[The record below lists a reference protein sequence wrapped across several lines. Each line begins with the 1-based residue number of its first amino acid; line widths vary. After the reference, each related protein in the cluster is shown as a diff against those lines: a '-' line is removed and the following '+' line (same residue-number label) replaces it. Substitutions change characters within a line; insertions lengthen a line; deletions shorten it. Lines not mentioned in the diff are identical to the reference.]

1 MCPTRLW
8 DKRRINPSGEW
19 FPMTNSHDEY
29 IPALSYRFLTPFYDF
44 IQKYI
49 VRDIRYKTLLIQQA
63 DIKPSQHV
71 LDLGCGTGTLA
82 LMVKQARPSAEVTGL
97 DADPDM
103 LKVAKYKSSQQNALV
118 KFDVGFTNKLPYPDA
133 SFDRV
138 LSSIMIHHLKT
149 PDKETTGR
157 EVFRVLKPGGQLHII
172 DFGKPY
178 TWYGKLLGPF
188 LHKFEEA
195 NDNIEG
201 RLPEI
206 FGAPGLKTEI
216 VGHFWTF
223 FGDLAFL
230 KGVK

>member
-1 MCPTRLW
+1 
-8 DKRRINPSGEW
+8 
-19 FPMTNSHDEY
+19 MTNTDQEY

-44 IQKYI
+44 VQKYI
-49 VRDIRYKTLLIQQA
+49 VRDLRYKTRLIEQA
-63 DIKPSQHV
+63 NIRPGQHV

-82 LMVKQARPSAEVTGL
+82 ILVKQIQSSAEVVGL

-103 LKVAKYKSSQQNALV
+103 LKVAKYKSAQQKAPV
-118 KFDVGFTNKLPYPDA
+118 QFDVGFTNKLPYPDA
-133 SFDRV
+133 SFDRI

-149 PDKETTGR
+149 PDKEMTAR

-172 DFGKPY
+172 DFGKPV

-188 LHKFEEA
+188 LHRFEEA
-195 NDNIEG
+195 NDNIDG

-206 FGAPGLKTEI
+206 FGAPGLKTN
-216 VGHFWTF
+216 VLGNFWTF

-230 KGVK
+230 KGEKV

>member
-1 MCPTRLW
+1 MSES
-8 DKRRINPSGEW
+8 KN
-19 FPMTNSHDEY
+19 EY
-29 IPALSYRFLTPFYDF
+29 IPALSFRVLTPFYDF

-49 VRDIRYKTLLIQQA
+49 VRDIRYKSRLIAHAQIQA
-63 DIKPSQHV
+63 DHRV
-71 LDLGCGTGTLA
+71 MDLGCGTGTLA
-82 LMVKQARPSAEVTGL
+82 IMAKRAQPQADIFGL
-97 DADPDM
+97 DADPEM
-103 LKVAKYKSSQQNALV
+103 LKVANAKKDQEKLAV
-118 KFDVGFTNKLPYPDA
+118 KFDVGFTSNLPYPDEF
-133 SFDRV
+133 FDRV

-149 PDKETTGR
+149 PDKEKTAH
-157 EVFRVLKPGGQLHII
+157 EIYRVLKPGGQLHII

-195 NDNIEG
+195 NDNVEG

-206 FGAPGLKTEI
+206 FGAPGLKMEI

-230 KGVK
+230 KGVKSS

>member
-1 MCPTRLW
+1 
-8 DKRRINPSGEW
+8 
-19 FPMTNSHDEY
+19 MTNTNEEY

-49 VRDIRYKTLLIQQA
+49 VRDVRYKMKLIEQA
-63 DIKPSQHV
+63 NIQPGQHV

-82 LMVKQARPSAEVTGL
+82 IMVKQAHPGAEVVGL

-103 LKVAKYKSSQQNALV
+103 LKVAKYKSSQQNAPV
-118 KFDVGFTNKLPYPDA
+118 KFEVGFTNKLPYPDA

-149 PDKETTGR
+149 PDKETTAR

-188 LHKFEEA
+188 LHGFEEA
-195 NDNIEG
+195 NDNIDG
-201 RLPEI
+201 RLPHI
-206 FGAPGLKTEI
+206 FGAPGLKTN
-216 VGHFWTF
+216 VMGNFWTF

-230 KGVK
+230 KGEKV

>member
-1 MCPTRLW
+1 
-8 DKRRINPSGEW
+8 
-19 FPMTNSHDEY
+19 MTKTNEEY

-44 IQKYI
+44 IQKFI
-49 VRDIRYKTLLIQQA
+49 VRDVRYKSMLINQA
-63 DIKPSQHV
+63 GIQPGHSI

-82 LMVKQARPSAEVTGL
+82 IMVKQAQPSAEVTGL

-103 LKVAKYKSSQQNALV
+103 LKVARYKSEGRKAHV

-133 SFDRV
+133 FFDRIV
-138 LSSIMIHHLKT
+138 SSIMIHHLKT
-149 PDKETTGR
+149 PDKEMTAR

-178 TWYGKLLGPF
+178 TWYGKMLGPF

-195 NDNIEG
+195 NDNIDG
-201 RLPEI
+201 KLPDI

-216 VGHFWTF
+216 TGHFWTF
-223 FGDLAFL
+223 FGDLDFL

>member
-1 MCPTRLW
+1 MS
-8 DKRRINPSGEW
+8 KAN
-19 FPMTNSHDEY
+19 DEY

-49 VRDIRYKTLLIQQA
+49 VRDVRYKALLIAQA
-63 DIKPSQHV
+63 NIQAGHHV

-82 LMVKQARPSAEVTGL
+82 IMAKQTRPAAEVSGL

-103 LKVAKYKSSQQNALV
+103 LKVANYKSAQMNAPV
-118 KFDVGFTNKLPYPDA
+118 KFDVGFTNKLPYPDQ

-138 LSSIMIHHLKT
+138 LSSITIHHLKT
-149 PDKETTGR
+149 PDKWQTAR
-157 EVFRVLKPGGQLHII
+157 EVYRILKPGGQLHII
-172 DFGKPY
+172 DFGKPV
-178 TWYGKLLGPF
+178 TWYGKLLGPL

-201 RLPEI
+201 KLPEI

-216 VGHFWTF
+216 LGNFWTF

-230 KGVK
+230 KGEKV

>member
-1 MCPTRLW
+1 MSES
-8 DKRRINPSGEW
+8 KN
-19 FPMTNSHDEY
+19 EY
-29 IPALSYRFLTPFYDF
+29 IPALSFRVLTPFYDF

-49 VRDIRYKTLLIQQA
+49 VRDLRYKSLLIEQA
-63 DIKPSQHV
+63 HIQAGQYV

-82 LMVKQARPSAEVTGL
+82 MMAKQAQPQAEVFGL
-97 DADPDM
+97 DADPEM
-103 LKVAKYKSSQQNALV
+103 LKMAYAKRDQAKLNV
-118 KFDVGFTNKLPYPDA
+118 TFDVGFTNDLPYPDE

-149 PDKETTGR
+149 PDKEKTAR
-157 EVFRVLKPGGQLHII
+157 EVYRVLKPGGQLHII

-178 TWYGKLLGPF
+178 TLYGKILGPF
-188 LHKFEEA
+188 LHNFEEA

-201 RLPEI
+201 RLTEI

-230 KGVK
+230 KGEKI

>member
-1 MCPTRLW
+1 MANT
-8 DKRRINPSGEW
+8 K
-19 FPMTNSHDEY
+19 DEY

-49 VRDIRYKTLLIQQA
+49 VRDVRYKSLLLEQA
-63 DIKPSQHV
+63 DIKPGQHV

-82 LMVKQARPSAEVTGL
+82 IMAKLTQPSADVSGL

-103 LKVAKYKSSQQNALV
+103 LKVARFKSNEQHAPV

-133 SFDRV
+133 TFDRV
-138 LSSIMIHHLKT
+138 VSSIMIHHLKT
-149 PDKETTGR
+149 PDKETTAH

-178 TWYGKLLGPF
+178 TLYGKILGPF
-188 LHKFEEA
+188 LYKFEEA

-206 FGAPGLKTEI
+206 FGTPGLKTEI

-230 KGVK
+230 KGVKI

>member
-1 MCPTRLW
+1 VEQFMN
-8 DKRRINPSGEW
+8 K
-19 FPMTNSHDEY
+19 TNDEY

-49 VRDIRYKTLLIQQA
+49 VRDVRYKTLLIQQA
-63 DIKPSQHV
+63 DIQPGQHV

-82 LMVKQARPSAEVTGL
+82 IMAKQAQPSAEVIGL

-103 LKVAKYKSSQQNALV
+103 LKAARYKSAERKAHV
-118 KFDVGFTNKLPYPDA
+118 KFDVGFTNELPYSDA

-138 LSSIMIHHLKT
+138 MSSIMIHHLKT
-149 PDKETTGR
+149 PDKEATAR

-172 DFGKPY
+172 DFGKPH
-178 TWYGKLLGPF
+178 TRYGKLLGPL

-195 NDNIEG
+195 NDNVDG
-201 RLPEI
+201 KLPGI

>member
-1 MCPTRLW
+1 MP
-8 DKRRINPSGEW
+8 D
-19 FPMTNSHDEY
+19 TNEEY

-49 VRDIRYKTLLIQQA
+49 VRDVRYKTLLIEQA
-63 DIKPSQHV
+63 DIRSGQRV

-82 LMVKQARPSAEVTGL
+82 IMAKQAQPKAEVYGL

-103 LKVAKYKSSQQNALV
+103 LKVARYKSTQQNAPV

-149 PDKETTGR
+149 PDKELTAR
-157 EVFRVLKPGGQLHII
+157 EVYRVLKPGGQLHII
-172 DFGKPY
+172 DFGKPV

-188 LHKFEEA
+188 LHGFEEA
-195 NDNIEG
+195 NDNIDG
-201 RLPEI
+201 QLPKI
-206 FGAPGLKTEI
+206 FGAPGLKTNV
-216 VGHFWTF
+216 VGNFWTF

>member
-1 MCPTRLW
+1 
-8 DKRRINPSGEW
+8 
-19 FPMTNSHDEY
+19 MTESRDEY
-29 IPALSYRFLTPFYDF
+29 IPALSFRVLTPFYDF

-49 VRDIRYKTLLIQQA
+49 VRDVRYKSLLIQKA
-63 DIKPSQHV
+63 DIRPGQRV

-82 LMVKQARPSAEVTGL
+82 IMVKQAQPETEVFGL

-103 LKVAKYKSSQQNALV
+103 LKVARTKSASLHAPVQ
-118 KFDVGFTNKLPYPDA
+118 FDTGFTNSLPYPDA

-149 PDKETTGR
+149 PDKETTAR
-157 EVFRVLKPGGQLHII
+157 EVYRVLKPGGELHII

-178 TWYGKLLGPF
+178 TLYGKMLGPF

-216 VGHFWTF
+216 TGHFWTF

>member
-1 MCPTRLW
+1 
-8 DKRRINPSGEW
+8 
-19 FPMTNSHDEY
+19 MTESKNEY
-29 IPALSYRFLTPFYDF
+29 IPALSFRVLTPFYDF
-44 IQKYI
+44 IQKFI
-49 VRDIRYKTLLIQQA
+49 VGDIRYKSRLIKQA
-63 DIKPSQHV
+63 KIHKGQRV

-82 LMVKQARPSAEVTGL
+82 IMAKQTQPKAEVFGL
-97 DADPDM
+97 DADPEM
-103 LKVAKYKSSQQNALV
+103 LKMAHIKRDQAKLNIT
-118 KFDVGFTNKLPYPDA
+118 FDVGFTNELPYPDS

-149 PDKETTGR
+149 SDKEKTAR
-157 EVFRVLKPGGQLHII
+157 EVYRVLKPGGQLHII
-172 DFGKPY
+172 DFGKPH
-178 TWYGKLLGPF
+178 TWYGKILGPF

-206 FGAPGLKTEI
+206 FGAPGLKTKV

-230 KGVK
+230 KGEKI

>member
-1 MCPTRLW
+1 MSET
-8 DKRRINPSGEW
+8 KE
-19 FPMTNSHDEY
+19 EY
-29 IPALSYRFLTPFYDF
+29 IPALSFRILTPFYDF
-44 IQKYI
+44 IQRWI
-49 VRDIRYKTLLIQQA
+49 VRDVRYKSRLIAQA
-63 DIKPSQHV
+63 NIQPGQRV
-71 LDLGCGTGTLA
+71 MDLGCGTGTLA
-82 LMVKQARPSAEVTGL
+82 IMAKHAQPRAEVVGL

-103 LKVAKYKSSQQNALV
+103 LKVARFKSAKENAEV
-118 KFDVGFTNKLPYPDA
+118 KFDQGMTFSLPYPDA
-133 SFDRV
+133 YFDRV

-149 PDKETTGR
+149 PDKERTAR
-157 EVFRVLKPGGQLHII
+157 EVYRVLKPGGQLHVI
-172 DFGKPY
+172 DFGKPA

-230 KGVK
+230 RGEKP

>member
-1 MCPTRLW
+1 VKSVTIQTKQGNILEQFMS
-8 DKRRINPSGEW
+8 D
-19 FPMTNSHDEY
+19 TNDEY

-44 IQKYI
+44 IQKFI
-49 VRDIRYKTLLIQQA
+49 VRDVRYKSLLIQQA
-63 DIKPSQHV
+63 SIQPGQHV

-82 LMVKQARPSAEVTGL
+82 IMAKQTQPSAEVTGL

-103 LKVAKYKSSQQNALV
+103 LKVARYKSGEKKAHV
-118 KFDVGFTNKLPYPDA
+118 KFDVGFTYKLPYPDA

-138 LSSIMIHHLKT
+138 MSSIMIHHLKT
-149 PDKETTGR
+149 PDKITTAS
-157 EVFRVLKPGGQLHII
+157 EVFRVLKPGGQLNII
-172 DFGKPY
+172 DFGKPH

-195 NDNIEG
+195 NDNIDG
-201 RLPEI
+201 KLPEI

-216 VGHFWTF
+216 VDHFWTF

>member
-1 MCPTRLW
+1 MPNTQ
-8 DKRRINPSGEW
+8 E
-19 FPMTNSHDEY
+19 EY

-49 VRDIRYKTLLIQQA
+49 VRDVRYKTLLIQQA
-63 DIKPSQHV
+63 AIKPGQHV

-82 LMVKQARPSAEVTGL
+82 IMAKQTQPDAQVFGL

-103 LKVAKYKSSQQNALV
+103 LKVAREKSTTLHAPVQ
-118 KFDVGFTNKLPYPDA
+118 FDTGFTNSLPYPDA
-133 SFDRV
+133 SFDRI

-149 PDKETTGR
+149 PDKETTAK

-178 TWYGKLLGPF
+178 TLYGKILGPF